1 MHPLNFT
8 RVTNSKT
15 FGSTLNRCFYFD
27 WNFRNWVTTATRTW
41 RHSSFAQL
49 NPTIQRLFTPYFC
62 ELTASIS
69 PKLSPF
75 LLTLVPHSRYD
86 ACTRDTVQ
94 RLNYGVS
101 KKFPRPIL
109 SNGKCCDVCLSA
121 SRAGRCMSVLVIEH
135 WIHHHSLTWHTWT
148 QVTCTFS
155 TFSARLICTSLFW
168 LLQNMNIKAKLH
180 SWRFTADLMVSCN
193 RAQCTYMYLISFDS
207 HLASSHVECSHP
219 STISSF
225 ETLHLTGQ
233 LLSWIRD
240 YTAACVTC
248 NPTSTLPYSQLAL
261 NHTRI
266 SQSLWNPNE
275 AKVAASNHAT
285 PLLDSS
291 VLRRSVSRVNLV
303 KV

>member
-1 MHPLNFT
+1 M
-8 RVTNSKT
+8 
-15 FGSTLNRCFYFD
+15 
-27 WNFRNWVTTATRTW
+27 
-41 RHSSFAQL
+41 
-49 NPTIQRLFTPYFC
+49 
-62 ELTASIS
+62 
-69 PKLSPF
+69 
-75 LLTLVPHSRYD
+75 
-86 ACTRDTVQ
+86 
-94 RLNYGVS
+94 
-101 KKFPRPIL
+101 

-180 SWRFTADLMVSCN
+180 SWRFTADLMVSWEPATE
-193 RAQCTYMYLISFDS
+193 RSVHVRYIVYLISFDS

-219 STISSF
+219 STIASSWDTPSCGSIF
-225 ETLHLTGQ
+225 VLNSRLHSCLRHMQSHIDTA
-233 LLSWIRD
+233 LLAARSES
-240 YTAACVTC
+240 YTT
-248 NPTSTLPYSQLAL
+248 
-261 NHTRI
+261 TRI